1 MSKILIIDDNK
12 DILLS
17 IKANIK
23 MYRPQYRLLTAQSGK
38 EGIKIAKAEKPD
50 TILLDIIM
58 PTMDGYEV
66 CKQLKQDRELKY
78 IPIIFLTAFKTS
90 TLDRITGLKLGA
102 DVYLTKTVEPGELV
116 AQIEVM
122 LRIKKAEDKLR
133 SDKVNMNKL
142 VETRTKD
149 LSETNTKLQLEIAEH
164 KQAEEKLISKNKE
177 LEAWYNVAV
186 ERELMLLDLKREINE
201 LLEKSGE
208 KSKYRIPI

>member
-1 MSKILIIDDNK
+1 M
-12 DILLS
+12 
-17 IKANIK
+17 
-23 MYRPQYRLLTAQSGK
+23 TAQSGK

-50 TILLDIIM
+50 TILLAIIM
-58 PTMDGYEV
+58 PVMDGYEV
-66 CKQLKQDRELKY
+66 RKQLKQDMELKY

-90 TLDRITGLKLGA
+90 TLDSVTGLKFGA
-102 DVYLTKTVEPGELV
+102 DAYLTKTVEPEELV

-142 VETRTKD
+142 VETKTKD

-201 LLEKSGE
+201 LLEKSDE
-208 KSKYRIPI
+208 KPKYKIPI

>member
-1 MSKILIIDDNK
+1 
-12 DILLS
+12 
-17 IKANIK
+17 
-23 MYRPQYRLLTAQSGK
+23 MYRPLYRLLTAQSGK

-58 PTMDGYEV
+58 PVMDGYEV
-66 CKQLKQDRELKY
+66 CKQLKQDKELKY

-90 TLDRITGLKLGA
+90 TLDRVTGLKFGA
-102 DVYLTKTVEPGELV
+102 DAYLTKTVEPEELV

-133 SDKVNMNKL
+133 SDKVNLNKL

-177 LEAWYNVAV
+177 LEAWYNVSV

-201 LLEKSGE
+201 LLEKSDE
-208 KSKYRIPI
+208 KPKYKIPT

>member
-1 MSKILIIDDNK
+1 
-12 DILLS
+12 
-17 IKANIK
+17 

-58 PTMDGYEV
+58 PVMDGYEV
-66 CKQLKQDRELKY
+66 CKQLKQDKELKY

-90 TLDRITGLKLGA
+90 TLDRIMGLKLGA

-133 SDKVNMNKL
+133 SDKVNLNKL
-142 VETRTKD
+142 VEIRTKD
-149 LSETNTKLQLEIAEH
+149 LSETNTKLRFEIAER
-164 KQAEEKLISKNKE
+164 KQAEEKLIGRSKE
-177 LEAWYNVAV
+177 LETWSEVTTD
-186 ERELMLLDLKREINE
+186 RELLMLNLKKEINE

-208 KSKYRIPI
+208 KPKYKIPI